1 MKGGHRRSLDDQ
13 CRLPSG
19 AAQRCQS
26 RMDAM
31 ATYEVEVRIMIP
43 RRQTEEIPAGTLN
56 RILKDLG
63 LTRDQV

>member
-1 MKGGHRRSLDDQ
+1 
-13 CRLPSG
+13 
-19 AAQRCQS
+19 
-26 RMDAM
+26 MDAM

-43 RRQTEEIPAGTLN
+43 RHQTEEIPAGTLN